1 MIYRSI
7 PAVDAAPLETL
18 HGDRPRSSWRQR
30 LKCAMGMHERVLDY
44 VSQLAF
50 CTACNCV
57 VSLASGEIGK
67 ACDERIRFE
76 IEYVFIQARSRG
88 ETTGDGQL
96 RWLGW
101 GVPESDKVAAVWAQ
115 EARIGQMKA
124 DIATL

>member
-1 MIYRSI
+1 M
-7 PAVDAAPLETL
+7 
-18 HGDRPRSSWRQR
+18 
-30 LKCAMGMHERVLDY
+30 
-44 VSQLAF
+44 
-50 CTACNCV
+50 
-57 VSLASGEIGK
+57 ASGEIGK

-124 DIATL
+124 DIATLRLMLMELPDGWSPEREEFTARIETLRAELAEKKEGKP